1 MTTISPMTNKTGR
14 ALLCPSLYRWSLKAA
29 LLSFMIS
36 AGTALLTSIV
46 KAESPAPTVVVTI
59 KPVHGLVAAVMKGAG
74 APELLIKGRGNPHGF
89 QLLPSQASLL
99 NKAALIIRVGPM
111 LETSLSNS
119 LSNLGGEGKVF
130 DLMSIPTLKL
140 LDRREANVFH
150 VEPAADDHKSGTEK
164 HVDHE
169 DHDHEDR
176 EREKAGHDEETH
188 DDHDHGEHDHDKDG
202 HEKQGHKKD
211 EHSSHNHSG
220 HDHDDY
226 SVDAH
231 IWLSVSNA
239 DAIVTAVAERLSKI
253 DPERAEL
260 YRKNAVA
267 EKVRLGKLS
276 TEISEKLSPLT
287 GRRYMVFHDAYQYI
301 TRPFGM
307 VFAGAV
313 TIDPTVPPSAG
324 HARDLRRMLKTGAIA
339 CVFSEP
345 QYNTK
350 IITSLI
356 EGTNAKLAELDPIG
370 AELEAGAD
378 SYEKMMRQ
386 LINEISDCLKE

>member
-1 MTTISPMTNKTGR
+1 MF
-14 ALLCPSLYRWSLKAA
+14 
-29 LLSFMIS
+29 SFVIC
-36 AGTALLTSIV
+36 AGTAFPTSIV

-59 KPVHGLVAAVMKGAG
+59 KPLHGLVAAVMKGAG

-119 LSNLGGEGKVF
+119 LSTLGGKGKVL

-150 VEPAADDHKSGTEK
+150 VEPAADDHKSGAEK
-164 HVDHE
+164 HEHE
-169 DHDHEDR
+169 
-176 EREKAGHDEETH
+176 
-188 DDHDHGEHDHDKDG
+188 DHDHGEHDHDKEG

-220 HDHDDY
+220 HNHDDY
-226 SVDAH
+226 NVDAH

-260 YRKNAVA
+260 YRKNAAA

-276 TEISEKLSPLT
+276 TEISDKLSPLT
-287 GRRYMVFHDAYQYI
+287 GRRFMVFHDAYQYL

-313 TIDPTVPPSAG
+313 TIDPNVPPSAG

-356 EGTNAKLAELDPIG
+356 EGTDAKLAELDPIG
-370 AELEAGAD
+370 AELETGAD

-386 LINEISDCLKE
+386 LINEISDCLKD